1 MTARLHA
8 DRATVTLRQRD
19 GYMLNARRLHADSAR
34 DGYTLTAHATVT
46 RWPHDGHT
54 ARQIRLECHPF
65 TKGNIAK
72 N

>member
-34 DGYTLTAHATVT
+34 DGYTLAARRSHGETNQT
-46 RWPHDGHT
+46 RMPPVHEGQH
-54 ARQIRLECHPF
+54 R
-65 TKGNIAK
+65 
-72 N
+72 